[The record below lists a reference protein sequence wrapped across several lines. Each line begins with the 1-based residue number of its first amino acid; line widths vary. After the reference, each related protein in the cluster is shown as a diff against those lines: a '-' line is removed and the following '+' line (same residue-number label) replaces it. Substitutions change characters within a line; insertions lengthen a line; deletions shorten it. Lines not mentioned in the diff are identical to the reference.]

1 MLVGGNAE
9 LMTQESTSFH
19 ASQSWSHGVT
29 PLRHEHDERQRL
41 RGLVQQVLR
50 KTGDRIRNPG
60 SQSVSE
66 ARSETSTDL
75 KVRHHCIHQLLAER
89 RVGFK
94 RAADRTEG
102 QEGPETHARLS
113 RWDRE
118 SGQTV
123 QRIVQLCHLT
133 LWTRRSRRYQGRRS
147 KTV

>member
-50 KTGDRIRNPG
+50 KTGDG
-60 SQSVSE
+60 
-66 ARSETSTDL
+66 SETLDHSPFQRPDQRLVLTSKCVTMASISSSQNGGLASNEPLTGQKDRKGL
-75 KVRHHCIHQLLAER
+75 KHMPDCYAGTG
-89 RVGFK
+89 RV
-94 RAADRTEG
+94 DR
-102 QEGPETHARLS
+102 LCS
-113 RWDRE
+113 
-118 SGQTV
+118 
-123 QRIVQLCHLT
+123 VQLCHLT